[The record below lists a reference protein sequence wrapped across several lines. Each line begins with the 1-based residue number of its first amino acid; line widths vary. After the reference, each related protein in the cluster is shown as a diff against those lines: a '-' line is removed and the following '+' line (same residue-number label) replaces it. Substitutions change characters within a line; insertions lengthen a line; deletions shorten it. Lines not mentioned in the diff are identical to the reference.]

1 MRDHSRSLRPSPG
14 HSPAADQSCWL
25 HLRTYWRCPPPPVR
39 SAPVPFGHRLPAK
52 TGQTQWLL
60 PFPRPAG
67 ARKFR
72 RFLPLQQWMPH
83 RCPQPQKQP
92 WAQCSAPLPVSETPQ
107 GFVSLFIIPFYF
119 ICTGSTPLYFR
130 FLLYRFLQHF
140 QPLFPLPFIF
150 WIVAQSSPRIYWAT
164 CQRQLPRTAKFLLF
178 RHKRGVNAFFV
189 HNFVIPYLY
198 KHITQTEIL
207 LWNTTIGTRAGCLPP
222 PLTRR

>member
-107 GFVSLFIIPFYF
+107 GFVSSFIIPFYF

-150 WIVAQSSPRIYWAT
+150 LDSCTIFTPHLLGNLSAAASAHCKISAYPAQKGRE
-164 CQRQLPRTAKFLLF
+164 CFF
-178 RHKRGVNAFFV
+178 RS
-189 HNFVIPYLY
+189 
-198 KHITQTEIL
+198 
-207 LWNTTIGTRAGCLPP
+207 
-222 PLTRR
+222 